1 VVGQIKLLLEWDEGS
16 VLLDATKTYVLG
28 RGASSDIKIQSPKV
42 SRSHLKIQF
51 KNKCWVVEDL
61 SSSNGTFHRGALVNE
76 VLIKNKQ
83 TLQLGGNPGLRIT
96 FSLVG
101 VENRLGNVPDKTQ
114 FSDVSNTNVIS
125 SDTISTIR
133 LTQRIR
139 IGRDETNDWVLP
151 NLTVSR
157 FHAEILA
164 NEDGTYSLFDLS
176 SANGTFLNGNR
187 IRKSPLNFGDTIEIA
202 NFVRTFTPQGL
213 QIETTTSGAEIVVSN
228 VSLTIGKKLLLDSV
242 NLTVGGSSFTAII
255 GPSGAGKSTI
265 LSVLSGRVTPSS
277 GTITIDGEDLNK
289 KYELLKARIGLVPQA
304 DIIHTKLTT
313 KQAINYG
320 AELRLPSDVSK
331 SERIARVKEIIELL
345 ELQGKENLRIEK
357 LSGGQRKRVSI
368 ALELITKPDV
378 LFLDEPTS
386 GLDPGLDA
394 HVMSTLRS
402 IADNGQTVVVV
413 THAVE
418 NLDQCDNVILMASG
432 GKVAY
437 SGPPSG
443 VYSAFRCASW
453 SEVFRQLADQDA
465 IDFNLRTH
473 KREVGSSSKKSRQ
486 ATLHPQNAIKQVITL
501 MKRYLTV
508 IGSDKFFLAL
518 LTLVPVVMGVLSY
531 ATGSKYGFGEGF
543 TTRAGFKFN
552 PTARSSVMV
561 LILGA
566 IFIALSSSIQ
576 EVIKEK
582 AILSREINSGVR
594 PFAYVISKAFVL
606 SIIVSL
612 QITIFTSI
620 VLFNRP
626 MAQIKTFTGSPY
638 LSILIIC
645 CLLGIVTLLL
655 GLFISS
661 IISSTDQAMPSL
673 VGVIMIQIIL
683 SGLLPIDFKGIIEQ
697 ISPFVPSYLATNA
710 LAGVTDL
717 AYTTFVQDE
726 KLLLRWSTEDR
737 NVLTIISQMFFFMLF
752 FLTFTT
758 RVIRNKI

>member
-1 VVGQIKLLLEWDEGS
+1 MRQINLLLEWDEGS
-16 VLLDATKTYVLG
+16 VLLDASKTYVLG
-28 RGASSDIKIQSPKV
+28 RGVSSDIRISSPKV

-51 KNKCWVVEDL
+51 KNAGWLIEDL
-61 SSSNGTFHRGALVNE
+61 SSSNGTFHQGKLVGT
-76 VLIKNKQ
+76 LAIKNKQ
-83 TLQLGGNPGLRIT
+83 ILQLGGNPGLMIT

-101 VENRLGNVPDKTQ
+101 ENSKTISRQDKTRYTDA
-114 FSDVSNTNVIS
+114 SKLDTS
-125 SDTISTIR
+125 SIDSKSTVR

-139 IGRDETNDWVLP
+139 IGRDESNDWVL
-151 NLTVSR
+151 NDLTVSR

-164 NEDGTYSLFDLS
+164 NEDSTYSLFDLN
-176 SANGTFLNGNR
+176 SANGTFLNGSR
-187 IRKSPLNFGDTIEIA
+187 VKKSSLSFGDSIEIGQH
-202 NFVRTFTPQGL
+202 VRAFTSQGL
-213 QIETTTSGAEIVVSN
+213 QAHETSSGAEITVKD
-228 VSLTIGKKLLLDSV
+228 VSLTIGKKRLLESV
-242 NLTVGGSSFTAII
+242 NLNIGGGSFTAVI

-265 LSVLSGRVTPSS
+265 LSILSGRVTPST
-277 GTITIDGEDLNK
+277 GNIAIDGDDLNE
-289 KYELLKARIGLVPQA
+289 KYELLKSRIGLVPQA
-304 DIIHTKLTT
+304 DIIHTKLTAR
-313 KQAINYG
+313 QAINYG

-331 SERIARVKEIIELL
+331 LERSERVSEIIGIL
-345 ELQGKENLRIEK
+345 ELQGKEDLRIEK

-394 HVMSTLRS
+394 HVMRTLRT
-402 IADNGQTVVVV
+402 ITDNGQTVVVV

-418 NLDQCDNVILMASG
+418 NLNYCDNVVLMASG

-443 VYSAFRCASW
+443 VFSAFGSTSW
-453 SEVFRQLADQDA
+453 SEVFRHLADQDA
-465 IDFNLRTH
+465 IDFNFRAF
-473 KREVGSSSKKSRQ
+473 KNEVDHSSKKARRVSP
-486 ATLHPQNAIKQVITL
+486 HPQNALKQVVTL

-518 LTLVPVVMGVLSY
+518 LILVPVIMGVLSY

-543 TTRAGFKFN
+543 TTKAGFTFN

-561 LILGA
+561 LVLGT

-582 AILSREINSGVR
+582 AILSRELNAGVR
-594 PFAYVISKAFVL
+594 PFAYVLSKAIVL

-612 QITIFTSI
+612 QIILFTAI

-626 MAQIKTFTGSPY
+626 MAQIDTFTNSPFF
-638 LSILIIC
+638 SILIIC
-645 CLLGIVTLLL
+645 CLLGVVTLLL

-661 IISSTDQAMPSL
+661 IISSTDQAMPTL
-673 VGVIMIQIIL
+673 VGIIMIQIIL

-697 ISPFVPSYLATNA
+697 ISPFIPSYLATNA

-717 AYTTFVQDE
+717 AHTTFVQDE
-726 KLLLRWSTEDR
+726 KLLLRWSTDSK
-737 NVLTIISQMFFFMLF
+737 NVLNILAQMLFFIAF

-758 RVIRNKI
+758 RLIRNKS